1 MSSYQEV
8 VDDVA
13 GEEEAIY
20 GAAELVA
27 KRLRGDGGLGGV
39 GAGERPV
46 YRPNP
51 NGKANLIKM

>member
-1 MSSYQEV
+1 MSSYQQV

-13 GEEEAIY
+13 GEEEAVD
-20 GAAELVA
+20 GAAKLVA
-27 KRLRGDGGLGGV
+27 ERLCGDGGLGGV

-46 YRPNP
+46 DRPDP